1 MNIRS
6 IELNRGWGLFGRGW
20 KNFASDPLT
29 WVLVVVI
36 FFLISLVLN
45 LIPLLGGVVMAM
57 ITPALMAGFLK
68 IAHDIDQGQKVAV
81 GHLFQPIQDRER
93 RVPLLLLGLVA
104 LLATVLMAVVVA
116 VFVGSAIQAGGMG
129 EVVQFPLAGIGF
141 FGMFVMFLMYL
152 AVFAIL
158 AFSIP
163 LVYFRGEELGDA
175 IVASIKGTLTN
186 LGPLVIFSLIY
197 FVLAFF
203 AMLPFGL
210 GFLVLAPVVF
220 AALYG
225 AYSEIFSGS
234 VEPEVLEAEEA

>member
-1 MNIRS
+1 MDIRS

-20 KNFASDPLT
+20 KNFIADPLT
-29 WVLVVVI
+29 WVLAVVV

-45 LIPLLGGVVMAM
+45 LIPLLGGVVVAV
-57 ITPALMAGFLK
+57 ISPALMAGLLK
-68 IAHDIDQGQKVAV
+68 IAHEVEQGRRVTV
-81 GHLFQPIQDRER
+81 GHLFHPIQDQHR

-104 LLATVLMAVVVA
+104 LLATVFMAVVTA
-116 VFVGSAIQAGGMG
+116 VFIGSALQVGAVN
-129 EVVQFPLAGIGF
+129 EPVQFPLAGIGF
-141 FGMFVMFLMYL
+141 FGMFVIFLMYL
-152 AVFAIL
+152 VVFALL

-163 LVYFRGEELGDA
+163 LVYFGGVELGDA
-175 IVASIKGTLTN
+175 VVASIRGTVTN

-210 GFLVLAPVVF
+210 GFLVLGPVVV

-225 AYSEIFSGS
+225 AYSEIFPISA
-234 VEPEVLEAEEA
+234 EPEVIESEKA